1 MNVLKLN
8 NNVHIRKQ
16 ISVDL
21 SADQWEL
28 LTDSYSR
35 TVIEKVANLL
45 NRRLVLAYNSGKGK
59 EEVRLEMESLMKD
72 FTIYGANDK
81 YSKIVLTNLLEK
93 LY

>member
-1 MNVLKLN
+1 
-8 NNVHIRKQ
+8 
-16 ISVDL
+16 
-21 SADQWEL
+21 
-28 LTDSYSR
+28 
-35 TVIEKVANLL
+35 VANLL

>member
-28 LTDSYSR
+28 LTHSYSR
-35 TVIEKVANLL
+35 PVIEKVANLL
-45 NRRLVLAYNSGKGK
+45 NRRLVLSYNSGKSK
-59 EEVRLEMESLMKD
+59 EEVRLEMTSLMKD
-72 FTIYGANDK
+72 FTIYGANDGE
-81 YSKIVLTNLLEK
+81 SHAVLNNLLEK